1 MHVEVVRTDAL
12 GDRSYLVHDG
22 AVGVVIDPQ
31 RDFDRIERLARDRGV
46 RISHVAETHLH
57 NDYVTGGPELARR
70 HGAVYL
76 VGETEG
82 LDYEATRLESGDRV
96 DVGALSL
103 TAVATPGHTDN
114 HLAYIVDHDGEQA
127 VFSGGSLLY
136 GSVGRP
142 DLVDPER
149 TTELAKAQYRS
160 ARRLVDSVP
169 DDAVLYPTHGFGSF
183 CASDTAATTESSTI
197 GEQRRTNRALTDTD
211 EDHFVERLLANLTD
225 YPSYYAHMAPL
236 NRAGLAAPRLELPEP
251 VDLETLRKRLADG
264 EWVVDLRDR
273 VAFAAKHV
281 EGTVSFEYGDGTRF
295 TTFLG
300 WTLPWL
306 DPVTLVGSEE
316 DVRAAIRDLSRI
328 GIDDP
333 DVALGDPTERFA
345 DELPMSSYPSVG
357 WEELAAEFRR
367 GAAPT
372 VLDVRRIDEYENE
385 HIDGAVNIPL
395 HELLTRI
402 SELGDERI
410 WVHCGSGYRASTVAS
425 LLDRAGY
432 DVVHIDSDFADV
444 VKAGIPLSRR

>member
-22 AVGVVIDPQ
+22 TVGVVIDPQ
-31 RDFDRIERLARDRGV
+31 RDFDRIENLARERGV

-70 HGAVYL
+70 HGAVHL
-76 VGETEG
+76 VGDTEG
-82 LDYEATRLESGDRV
+82 LDYEATRLGSGDRL
-96 DVGALSL
+96 DIGALSL

-114 HLAYIVDHDGEQA
+114 HLAYVVDHDGEQA

-142 DLVDPER
+142 DLVDPAR

-160 ARRLVDSVP
+160 ARRIAEHVS

-183 CASDTAATTESSTI
+183 CSSGPATTAESSTI
-197 GEQRRTNRALTDTD
+197 GEQRRTNHALTDTD
-211 EDHFVERLLANLTD
+211 EDHFVERLLANLTE

-236 NRAGLAAPRLELPEP
+236 NRAGPNAPSLEVPEP
-251 VDLETLRKRLADG
+251 LDLEALRRRLADG

-273 VAFAAKHV
+273 VAFATKHL
-281 EGTVSFEYGDGTRF
+281 EGTVSFEYGDGMRF

-316 DVRAAIRDLSRI
+316 EVRAAIRDLSRI

-333 DVALGDPTERFA
+333 DVALGDPAGPFA
-345 DELPMSSYPSVG
+345 DRLPTSSYPSVG
-357 WEELAAEFRR
+357 WADLVAEFER
-367 GAAPT
+367 GAPA
-372 VLDVRRIDEYENE
+372 VLDVRRIDEYEGG
-385 HIDGAVNIPL
+385 HIEGALNIPL
-395 HELLTRI
+395 HELFTRI
-402 SELGDERI
+402 NEMDDDRI
-410 WVHCGSGYRASTVAS
+410 WVHCASGYRASTAAS

-432 DVVHIDSDFADV
+432 DVVHIDDDFADAAE
-444 VKAGIPLSRR
+444 AGVPLHRR

>member
-300 WTLPWL
+300 VPDRHRRPGRRTGRSHRTVRGRIAHVVLSERG
-306 DPVTLVGSEE
+306 VG
-316 DVRAAIRDLSRI
+316 
-328 GIDDP
+328 
-333 DVALGDPTERFA
+333 
-345 DELPMSSYPSVG
+345 
-357 WEELAAEFRR
+357 
-367 GAAPT
+367 GAG
-372 VLDVRRIDEYENE
+372 RRIPARRRP
-385 HIDGAVNIPL
+385 DGVGRAPHRRVRERTHRRRDQHPATRVAHPDLRARGRAYLGPL
-395 HELLTRI
+395 WIRI
-402 SELGDERI
+402 SGLDGRQPPRSR
-410 WVHCGSGYRASTVAS
+410 GLRRRAH
-425 LLDRAGY
+425 RQ
-432 DVVHIDSDFADV
+432 
-444 VKAGIPLSRR
+444 